1 MYVLFCKEQ
10 SLFLQKITESKG
22 ILHVNSTYLNGF
34 SVPVFW
40 IAPMTVMPTLYS
52 SDTVNRAMEKNVR
65 TLRNVYM
72 VNEIKSTKPV
82 ATTIPVFFRQR
93 Q

>member
-1 MYVLFCKEQ
+1 M
-10 SLFLQKITESKG
+10 SLSC
-22 ILHVNSTYLNGF
+22 TYLNGL

-40 IAPMTVMPTLYS
+40 IAPMTVMATLYS
-52 SDTVNRAMEKNVR
+52 SDTVSNAMEKNVT

-72 VNEIKSTKPV
+72 VSENSNTRPV
-82 ATTIPVFFRQR
+82 TTTIPVFFRQR

>member
-1 MYVLFCKEQ
+1 
-10 SLFLQKITESKG
+10 
-22 ILHVNSTYLNGF
+22 
-34 SVPVFW
+34 
-40 IAPMTVMPTLYS
+40 MTVMPTLYS
-52 SDTVNRAMEKNVR
+52 SDTVNRAMEKNVK

-82 ATTIPVFFRQR
+82 ANTIPVFFRQR